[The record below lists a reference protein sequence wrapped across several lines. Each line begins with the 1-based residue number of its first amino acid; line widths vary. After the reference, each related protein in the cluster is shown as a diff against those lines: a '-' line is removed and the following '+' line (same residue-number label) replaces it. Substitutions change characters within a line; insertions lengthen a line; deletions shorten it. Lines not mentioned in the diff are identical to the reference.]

1 MIYLQI
7 ISGFNDWIAVKT
19 GFLLVSWEMVKLV
32 GYYNIGNF
40 MNSFEDLTIRII
52 HIQNLLKWF
61 IFPIFWISSCQ
72 MRKFQ
77 FHIDQAYPNGSLRIT
92 SSRYRAYLRVPIL
105 ENKTEGLVRGSSSG
119 FRTRLVHSAESL
131 CLAESAPSCPD
142 LIFFGEFYNSEI
154 RTGKSYRSR
163 GKWGELWI
171 RHNKLGI
178 LYWQHFRL
186 TAIYGFFY
194 DEKPLDGLP

>member
-1 MIYLQI
+1 MWNIVNHKFSLDWSYPTLLPIVYWWHKSHQDQFSIKPKMIYLQI

-77 FHIDQAYPNGSLRIT
+77 FHIDEAYPNGSLRIT
-92 SSRYRAYLRVPIL
+92 SSRYRAV
-105 ENKTEGLVRGSSSG
+105 SSYPW
-119 FRTRLVHSAESL
+119 E
-131 CLAESAPSCPD
+131 
-142 LIFFGEFYNSEI
+142 
-154 RTGKSYRSR
+154 
-163 GKWGELWI
+163 
-171 RHNKLGI
+171 
-178 LYWQHFRL
+178 
-186 TAIYGFFY
+186 
-194 DEKPLDGLP
+194 